1 MDDILPDPSIFK
13 RLVGKLNFLQ
23 HSRPDISFAVQ
34 YLSQFLQ
41 APCAAH
47 MKADIHVLRYLLN
60 APYQGIFLPATS
72 DFSICAYADSIS
84 FRRSVTGYYIV
95 LGDCPVSWKSKKQ
108 PTIALSSAE
117 AEYHALHKVVVEGA
131 INKLRRKMMGFERL
145 MVNLKTKLR
154 RSFKMKESYD
164 KIEKS
169 ESMRVEIRSKKARK
183 LIEQTLKI
191 ADSPKSRS
199 YPF

>member
-1 MDDILPDPSIFK
+1 
-13 RLVGKLNFLQ
+13 
-23 HSRPDISFAVQ
+23 
-34 YLSQFLQ
+34 
-41 APCAAH
+41 
-47 MKADIHVLRYLLN
+47 
-60 APYQGIFLPATS
+60 
-72 DFSICAYADSIS
+72 
-84 FRRSVTGYYIV
+84 
-95 LGDCPVSWKSKKQ
+95 
-108 PTIALSSAE
+108 
-117 AEYHALHKVVVEGA
+117 
-131 INKLRRKMMGFERL
+131 MMGFERL